1 MESLRITESQLTQL
15 IDNLQQDQTMLFNK
29 LKNVSNDKEREHN
42 KSKKVEQHSKHIS
55 KLLESS
61 LKLKNLLNETKNI
74 K

>member
-29 LKNVSNDKEREHN
+29 LKNISNDKEREHN
-42 KSKKVEQHSKHIS
+42 KSKKVEQHSKLIS
-55 KLLESS
+55 KLLEIS

>member
-29 LKNVSNDKEREHN
+29 LKNISNDKEREHN
-42 KSKKVEQHSKHIS
+42 KSKKVEQHSKLIS